1 MTEPLSPPPVHPS
14 RSPLRLIM
22 VQAPQLP
29 VDATDGTFY
38 TFESSVRQAV
48 EEAPTPS
55 SPDVV
60 TLVMFPEMHLFGT
73 GDLPEKIAGEAQVA
87 AGITLPRKGTPGGR
101 FSQAAHGKGRANSSG
116 PQSYAA
122 RFSQLAHEL
131 NIWLIPGTLCEKMR
145 DKPTAIHNTAAVWSP
160 QGKLVASYRK
170 ICPWRPYEI
179 YTPGTTFTVFTIPG
193 VGRVGF
199 TICYDAWFPEI
210 TRQVAWKGAEL
221 IVNLVRTT
229 TPDRE
234 LELTLARSNAIVN
247 QAFIASL
254 NAPAPRGYGKSIL
267 VGPEG
272 EVLDQLDND
281 QPGIISAEIDLGH
294 AQSIRDNGTLGLNRM
309 WHQFRDSDP
318 TIPLPLYEGS
328 IRASRWPPAALGPNG
343 EEISHI
349 AKSATASS
357 AKGDAEDSAVATPS
371 AKNAVSTGKKSA

>member
-1 MTEPLSPPPVHPS
+1 MQMTEPLSQPPVQPS
-14 RSPLRLIM
+14 RAPLRLIM

-29 VDATDGTFY
+29 VDASSGTFY
-38 TFESSVRQAV
+38 SFESSVRQAV
-48 EEAPTPS
+48 ATAPKPS
-55 SPDVV
+55 SPDTV

-73 GDLPEKIAGEAQVA
+73 GDLPEKIAGEAQIA

-101 FSQAAHGKGRANSSG
+101 FSAVSQNSRKNRANDSG

-131 NIWLIPGTLCEKMR
+131 NIWLIPGTLCEKVR
-145 DKPTAIHNTAAVWSP
+145 DKRGAIYNTAAVWSP

-179 YTPGTTFTVFTIPG
+179 YTPGTSISVFTIPG
-193 VGRVGF
+193 VGRIGF

-210 TRQVAWKGAEL
+210 SRQVAWKGAEL

-254 NAPAPRGYGKSIL
+254 NAPAPQGYGKSIL

-272 EVLDQLDND
+272 EDIAQLDDN
-281 QPGIISAEIDLGH
+281 QPGVITAEIDLGH
-294 AQSIRDNGTLGLNRM
+294 AQHIRDTGTLGLNRM
-309 WHQFRDSDP
+309 WHQFRSTDP
-318 TIPLPLYEGS
+318 TIPLPLYGGS
-328 IRASRWPPAALGPNG
+328 IKAARWKPAALGPDG
-343 EEISHI
+343 KDITTEKPEDVITGSG
-349 AKSATASS
+349 SAAEKKTA
-357 AKGDAEDSAVATPS
+357 
-371 AKNAVSTGKKSA
+371 